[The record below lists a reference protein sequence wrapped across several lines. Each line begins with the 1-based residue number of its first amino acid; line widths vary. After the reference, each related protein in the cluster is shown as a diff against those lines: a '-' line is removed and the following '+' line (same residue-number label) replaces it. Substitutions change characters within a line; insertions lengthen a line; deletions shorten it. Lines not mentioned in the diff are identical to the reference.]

1 METQTLDDRRA
12 AGTQLILE
20 GEYLVF
26 SCYSIEHDT
35 SLDRDYDTE
44 IAELMALTRRSRSFV
59 QHGID
64 GYSRLRDLPRL
75 REMHRQRPLLDV
87 PRLAAIDRVLRVLPP
102 GTDPET
108 FAIFDEALV
117 EMFTPGRSRL
127 TLPSLWSI
135 TRKLRRL
142 IAEVDASVDFDP
154 KKRRK
159 REKSAAPTASFHPIA
174 EDFHERVGLTLAA
187 DATTMAAIGAFLD
200 ATAKEHKLSRAD
212 AMIQLLTGAITPSPR
227 VIIHVFTPR
236 GGASSYL
243 PGFGWT
249 DAEASAQLDA
259 LLESAQSTVVDLDE
273 VFASEVSRYSPT
285 PAMAAYTQAR
295 DGTCVFPGCNVPAKR
310 CQLDHRIP
318 FEEGGKTTPDNLY
331 CLCQHHHNVK
341 TDRRAFYVP
350 DPHTGE
356 TVWIFPD
363 GTCLIS
369 EDKGILRAQA
379 TPRQPRWATTPA
391 KNRAT
396 RARVARFNAKCH
408 ALCDAYEA
416 GGDFYECVR
425 GIRALEIE
433 YGLIFEFHPQP
444 EDLTWIPPEPDPQEP
459 PYPDPA

>member
-1 METQTLDDRRA
+1 METLTVDHRRE

-26 SCYSIEHDT
+26 CGYCDDHDT

-44 IAELMALTRRSRSFV
+44 IAELMALTRRGRNFV
-59 QHGID
+59 QQGID
-64 GYSRLRDLPRL
+64 GYSRLRDLPLL
-75 REMHRQRPLLDV
+75 RALHEQRPLIDV
-87 PRLAAIDRVLRVLPP
+87 PRLATIDKVLRVLPP

-108 FAIFDEALV
+108 FAIFDKALV
-117 EMFTPGRSRL
+117 EMFTPGRSRH
-127 TLPSLWSI
+127 TLPSPWSI

-142 IAEVDASVDFDP
+142 IAEVDSSVNFDP

-159 REKSAAPTASFHPIA
+159 RESSAAPTASFHPIA
-174 EDFHERVGLTLAA
+174 EDFHERIGLTLAA
-187 DATTMAAIGAFLD
+187 DVATMASIGAFID
-200 ATAKEHKLSRAD
+200 ATAKEHKLGLAD
-212 AMIQLLTGAITPSPR
+212 TIVKLLTGSIAPAPR
-227 VIIHVFTPR
+227 AVVHVFTPL
-236 GGASSYL
+236 GGTSAFF

-249 DAEASAQLDA
+249 DAEASSQLDA
-259 LLESAQSTVVDLDE
+259 ILNDSAVTPVDLDS
-273 VFASEVSRYSPT
+273 VRRSRVSGYSPT
-285 PAMAAYTQAR
+285 PAMAAYARAR
-295 DGTCVFPGCNVPAKR
+295 DGTCVFPGCHIPAER

-318 FEEGGKTTPDNLY
+318 YDEGGETTPDNLF

-356 TVWIFPD
+356 TIWIFPD

-369 EDKGILRAQA
+369 EDNGILRAHA
-379 TPRQPRWATTPA
+379 TPTQPKWATTPT

-396 RARVARFNAKCH
+396 RARVARFNAQCH
-408 ALCDAYEA
+408 ALCDVYEA
-416 GGDFYECVR
+416 DGDFDACIR

-444 EDLTWIPPEPDPQEP
+444 EDVSWIPPEPDPEEP
-459 PYPDPA
+459 PYPDSD